1 MGLFRDP
8 RRLALALF
16 DAILL
21 KWIARSVDE
30 LMDDALRLLERGLA
44 RRLRLRV
51 GRERREQRR
60 DGRQRRK

>member
-1 MGLFRDP
+1 MKLETEN
-8 RRLALALF
+8 
-16 DAILL
+16 
-21 KWIARSVDE
+21 VEE
-30 LMDDALRLLERGLA
+30 LMDDTLRLLERGLA